1 MNKRRRCF
9 LIGALFLTVVGCQ
22 RRPLA
27 GDDPAGESCEVR
39 FSAGSL
45 NIEATETKAPGDK
58 VALEAGSTVRVAAYR
73 RTVEGQT
80 QPDLTQDKWIATATY
95 KVQADGTTMVACE
108 VDDNGEE
115 LANPAG
121 TAKGMEL
128 GNGVYDFYAY
138 STARKL
144 EADNR
149 TVKGVGHGEDF
160 LGAFVGSRT
169 VNRSSSTVQL
179 DFEHECAKLTFSVV
193 PAEGMSCD
201 DLSVSKVVLKKLAT
215 APAADYTIG
224 GDLAASVGDETS
236 TGEITAF
243 DYIDQTDKG
252 KGALGSGIFLPKSL
266 GTVPVEFT
274 LTVNSIAYLLKAE
287 LPALALAKG
296 NNYTF
301 TARVKKGSVDLVL
314 NVLSWD
320 EVGQL
325 LPDFGGD
332 NGTIE
337 IGSWGGIDWSGGVG
351 GNLDE
356 SQVPIEV
363 GSWTSV
369 VQSLEFLGSNAGGTV
384 GGWGEVGNGPDFT
397 EGTNGSGGVGS
408 WTPINPGEQEVG
420 K

>member
-1 MNKRRRCF
+1 M
-9 LIGALFLTVVGCQ
+9 IGALFLTVVGCQ
-22 RRPLA
+22 RRPLV

-58 VALEAGSTVRVAAYR
+58 VALEAGSTVRVVAYR
-73 RTVEGQT
+73 RTVAGQA
-80 QPDLTQDKWIATATY
+80 QPDLAQDKWIATATY
-95 KVQADGTTMVACE
+95 KVQADGTTLVACE
-108 VDDNGEE
+108 VDD
-115 LANPAG
+115 AG
-121 TAKGMEL
+121 DEVAAPSGTVKGMEL
-128 GNGVYDFYAY
+128 SNGSYDFYAY
-138 STARKL
+138 STARKI

-169 VNRSSSTVQL
+169 INRSASTVQL

-193 PAEGMSCD
+193 PADGMSCD
-201 DLSVSKVVLKKLAT
+201 DLSVSKVALKKLAT

-252 KGALGSGIFLPKSL
+252 MGSIGSGIFLPKSL
-266 GTVPVEFT
+266 GTIPVEFT

-301 TARVKKGSVDLVL
+301 TARVKKGSVELVL

-320 EVGQL
+320 AVDQL

-332 NGTIE
+332 NGSIE

-351 GNLDE
+351 GNVDE
-356 SQVPIEV
+356 NQVPIEV

-369 VQSLEFLGSNAGGTV
+369 VQSLDFLGSNAGGTV
-384 GGWGEVGNGPDFT
+384 GGWGDVGSDTDFS
-397 EGTNGSGGVGS
+397 EGTNGSGGVDS